1 MDTKERIIGT
11 AIQMFNQQGYGAVT
25 IQDIALKMGVN
36 RRNIAYHF
44 TNKEA
49 FLKVIGQDLWDKID
63 QERHK
68 RRDFPSFE
76 NVNNEIKMYLTLQQE
91 YAFIFSDIHVNQH
104 PILADKF
111 KELCTDTIRDNEN
124 AIAFAIKLGNM
135 KEEPFPGAYYNLSLT
150 IWIISMNWAKQQIIQ
165 HVAGVEDITKV
176 VWSLMLP
183 HFTES
188 GIASFKA
195 FFGQEYYNSLG
206 KPFDVLS
213 HVALF

>member
-1 MDTKERIIGT
+1 MDTKERIIET
-11 AIQMFNQQGYGAVT
+11 AIAMFNERGYGAVT
-25 IQDIALKMGVN
+25 LQDIALKMGVN

-44 TNKEA
+44 SNKEA
-49 FLKVIGQDLWDKID
+49 LLSIISQDLWQAID

-76 NVNNEIKMYLTLQQE
+76 NVNNEIKMYLDLQRD
-91 YAFIFSDIHVNQH
+91 YAFIFSDIHVNRH
-104 PILADKF
+104 PILADRF
-111 KELCTDTIRDNEN
+111 QELCTETIRDNEN

-135 KEEPFPGAYYNLSLT
+135 KEEPFPGAYYSLSLT
-150 IWIISMNWAKQQIIQ
+150 IWIISMNWASQQIIRKGTELDD
-165 HVAGVEDITKV
+165 VTKV

-188 GIASFKA
+188 GLASFKA
-195 FFGQEYYNSLG
+195 FFGEEYYNSLG
-206 KPFDVLS
+206 KPFNVLS